1 MTAAAWRTRLSSA
14 ASRSM
19 RAMSTPSTVSGTADP
34 GAGLPPSATAR
45 ASSSVKKGLPSAFAT
60 IISTVGS
67 STSAAPITSRARLR
81 LSWADSGWSATWVA

>member
-19 RAMSTPSTVSGTADP
+19 RAMSTPSTVSGTDP

-67 STSAAPITSRARLR
+67 STTAAPMTSRARLK
-81 LSWADSGWSATWVA
+81 LSWADRGWSATWVA